1 VNTAEPTEPNIGL
14 QITLG
19 QRAAGVLINPMR
31 LLGSGS
37 WTVKIGSLQ
46 LKDNDMMTVN
56 KDRPIEELVGRNA
69 WIIRKRLGNVHV
81 MTPIKD
87 QLRLVRPK
95 NMRDIPVELRRGW
108 ALLALETIERN
119 RIDFISCTMNS
130 SADLRNSMYR
140 EITRRIPN

>member
-1 VNTAEPTEPNIGL
+1 VNTAGPTEPSIGL

-37 WTVKIGSLQ
+37 WTVKTGSLQ

-69 WIIRKRLGNVHV
+69 RIVRNRLGNIHV
-81 MTPIKD
+81 MTPIKE

-95 NMRDIPVELRRGW
+95 DMRDMPVELRRGW
-108 ALLALETIERN
+108 ALLALKTIEHN
-119 RIDFISCTMNS
+119 RSDFIFCTTG
-130 SADLRNSMYR
+130 R
-140 EITRRIPN
+140 